1 MKLVGP
7 TRALQ
12 LLSRSEMLSA
22 TEALDIGLLNA
33 VSAEHTKL
41 TETIDAYIEP
51 ILKLAPQVLR
61 AFKSL
66 SQGVRAGLSEGE
78 LRELET
84 EHLVTTWTHE
94 DHWLAAAGILEKGE
108 NRE

>member
-1 MKLVGP
+1 V
-7 TRALQ
+7 
-12 LLSRSEMLSA
+12 
-22 TEALDIGLLNA
+22 NA
-33 VSAEHTKL
+33 VSEEHTDL

-66 SQGVRAGLSEGE
+66 SQGVRLGLGEEE

-94 DHWLAAAGILEKGE
+94 DHWLAASSILK
-108 NRE
+108 NKHSND

>member
-7 TRALQ
+7 NKALQ

-22 TEALDIGLLNA
+22 TEALSIGLVNA
-33 VSAEHTKL
+33 VSEQQADL
-41 TETIDAYIEP
+41 TETVDAYIEP
-51 ILKLAPQVLR
+51 ILELAPQVLR

-66 SQGVRAGLSEGE
+66 SQGVRAGLGDEQ

-94 DHWLAAAGILEKGE
+94 DHWLAASGILKNQ
-108 NRE
+108 NRND